1 MTKALNAQISMEA
14 NAVSNYLAAASWCE
28 ITGYDGA
35 ASFFYAQAEE
45 EHQHMLK
52 FVHFLNDQ
60 GAGACLLYTS
70 PSPRDRG

>member
-14 NAVSNYLAAASWCE
+14 NAVNSYLAAASWCE

-52 FVHFLNDQ
+52 FVNFVNGQCMSAIIPLSLIHI
-60 GAGACLLYTS
+60 
-70 PSPRDRG
+70 